1 MHWPDDS
8 GMVGAVKMWRQ
19 GVAGVVVT
27 TLVVVPALAA
37 TCAVACLRP
46 SAAPDPSAPGS
57 AAHAHHSSGSAQG
70 EMRVRTERG
79 VATVHDCRNHDGATL
94 RWGTVPQSDGADRQV
109 ESASEQ
115 PLQFPLAVS
124 ELITH
129 HIRLTHGPPGTAGT
143 VTPLVL
149 RI

>member
-1 MHWPDDS
+1 MSRD
-8 GMVGAVKMWRQ
+8 A
-19 GVAGVVVT
+19 VVVT

-37 TCAVACLRP
+37 TCAVACLRQ
-46 SAAPDPSAPGS
+46 SAAPDPAAGSS
-57 AAHAHHSSGSAQG
+57 AAHAHHGSDSAQR
-70 EMRVRTERG
+70 EMRVAAEFG
-79 VATVHDCRNHDGATL
+79 VATGHDCRNHDGATD
-94 RWGTVPQSDGADRQV
+94 RWGTMPQSDGAHRQV
-109 ESASEQ
+109 ESTSEL

-124 ELITH
+124 RLTAR